1 MAIPV
6 ASSNPNLPLPSR
18 NPASAPPVTPR
29 QPWLTDTRREAIIKS
44 SDMLRD
50 RFVRSGSSIAQLDS
64 ALSNPGAN
72 GWARGSAVASA
83 GRELGNTLRT
93 VDSLNQ
99 QLEVVMGDSPVYQR
113 LAKSG
118 SGQALMN
125 TTRAAARTVAPVADV
140 AGAMGDLSRSQSQA
154 ARDFSELQRVLAD
167 PQASASLKIAATA
180 RATQSAS
187 TYVSQQRETL
197 KALQAA
203 DANYLAN
210 PTYQRL
216 TRSVRGSA
224 SARILG
230 AFDRVM
236 TPTTMRVV
244 AAAGTGAG
252 VVLGVI
258 TLPKLV
264 ASVQGNY
271 QKLKTTL
278 DDQTATQDQKLDAV
292 ADLSRATAGTIQGV
306 QGLHLSVRGLGELAE
321 NSRLLGPLMGRMGSV
336 GVLARTG
343 TWFTRIMR
351 VLSPLADVGMLVAD
365 SVKLKHTFADPTATF
380 WTKARAILNV
390 GLDGLKLAT
399 WLMPQTAALRL
410 AYMGA
415 SFFQLG
421 LATYDF
427 GHSIVPALKKLGNA
441 VLHPVE
447 TARAAGQAI
456 GEGMLVVSRHVYAA
470 AQALEGAVLHP
481 VEAARSVTAKVSGL
495 VSGVKEVGG
504 VLKLSATVV
513 DDSRKGMVTPPSGPA
528 ALPQPLAARPAM
540 P

>member
-1 MAIPV
+1 MALSV
-6 ASSNPNLPLPSR
+6 TSSNLNSALSNRKPV
-18 NPASAPPVTPR
+18 SAPPATPR
-29 QPWLTDTRREAIIKS
+29 QPWMTDTRREAIIKS

-50 RFVRSGSSIAQLDS
+50 RFVQSGSTLAQLDA
-64 ALSNPGAN
+64 ALSNPNAN
-72 GWARGSAVASA
+72 GWTRGSAVATA
-83 GRELGNTLRT
+83 GRELGKTLRT

-99 QLEVVMGDSPVYQR
+99 QLDVVMGDSPVYQR
-113 LAKSG
+113 VAKSG
-118 SGQALMN
+118 SGQVLLN
-125 TTRAAARTVAPVADV
+125 TTRVAARTVAPVADV
-140 AGAMGDLSRSQSQA
+140 AGAMVDLSRTQTQA

-167 PQASASLKIAATA
+167 PMAPTSLKVAATA

-187 TYVSQQRETL
+187 VYVNQQRAAI
-197 KALQAA
+197 KAIQAA

-216 TRSVRGSA
+216 TEGVRRSG

-230 AFDRVM
+230 TVDRIL
-236 TPTTMRVV
+236 TPTTMKVV

-264 ASVQGNY
+264 ASVKGNY
-271 QKLKTTL
+271 LNLKTTL
-278 DDQTATQDQKLDAV
+278 EDQGATQDQKLDAV

-306 QGLHLSVRGLGELAE
+306 QGLNLSIRGLGEMAQ

-351 VLSPLADVGMLVAD
+351 VLSPVADVAMLVAD
-365 SVKLKHTFADPTATF
+365 SVKLKNTFKDPTATF

-441 VLHPVE
+441 VLHPME
-447 TARAAGQAI
+447 TAKAVGHAI
-456 GEGMLVVSRHVYAA
+456 GEGMLVVSRRVYGAA
-470 AQALEGAVLHP
+470 EALEWAVFHP
-481 VEAARSVTAKVSGL
+481 AEALRSVTAKVSGL

-504 VLKLSATVV
+504 VLKQSATVV
-513 DDSRKGMVTPPSGPA
+513 DNSRKGMVSPPSGPVA
-528 ALPQPLAARPAM
+528 TPQPVLVSP
-540 P
+540 